1 MSKKYFFGYLNE
13 QIYISYI
20 TDGHS
25 KVLDAKKV
33 AIGQSEIGQ
42 IILSNVGRKASRRQ

>member
-1 MSKKYFFGYLNE
+1 MYFGYLNE

-20 TDGHS
+20 TDGHR

-33 AIGQSEIGQ
+33 AIGQNEIGQ
-42 IILSNVGRKASRRQ
+42 IILSNVGRRKASRRQ